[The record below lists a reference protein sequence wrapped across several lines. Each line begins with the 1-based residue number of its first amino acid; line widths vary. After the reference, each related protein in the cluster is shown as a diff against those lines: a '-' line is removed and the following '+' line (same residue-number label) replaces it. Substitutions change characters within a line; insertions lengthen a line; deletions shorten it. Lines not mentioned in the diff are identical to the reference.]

1 MQERDQQAPIP
12 FDPVEG
18 GQTELDAA
26 PARSRRTWGQ
36 RGVLTLNAAGAVG
49 CLLAALTLTWT
60 WNRVRDIPRIDLGTE
75 LSDQDEGEAVDEGAR
90 NVLIVGT
97 DTAADID
104 PDDPVLGGRPPT
116 VNSDTIILLRVD
128 PSSTRADIL
137 SIPRDLYVPISGT
150 DGSSRINSAI
160 LGGPG
165 RLVAT
170 ITDVLGIPVHHYLEV
185 DLNGFRDLVEVL
197 DGVPMYFPRAVR
209 DRDTGLW
216 VERPGCVT
224 LDPDQALAF
233 ARSRSFEVYR
243 NDRWQLDPT
252 SDHGRMARQQ
262 EFIRLSLSRAFQ
274 QGARNPTILLD
285 LVEAGMAA
293 VTLDSTLSLAD
304 LSAIALQF
312 RSFDPDELITHRLEV
327 TDDVI
332 AGAQVLRLDD
342 AASQPVLDIFRGTA
356 GGVDVENTVV
366 RVENGSGVVGL
377 AAQVADELRAI
388 GFVVPPDGATDAE
401 TTDVATTTL
410 QFTGGSEDRA
420 DLVRRALEADPA
432 LDPAG
437 AHSGAHV
444 VITIGADWSGVG
456 DELRAPAA
464 VDPAATTTT
473 APGVTTTAPA
483 PTTTSS
489 MPPGV
494 VPGEPPDGGSC

>member
-1 MQERDQQAPIP
+1 MH
-12 FDPVEG
+12 
-18 GQTELDAA
+18 ELEAA

-36 RGVLTLNAAGAVG
+36 RGVLALNSAGAVG
-49 CLLAALTLTWT
+49 CLLAALTLSWT
-60 WNRVRDIPRIDLGTE
+60 WDRVGDIPRVDLGTE
-75 LSDQDEGEAVDEGAR
+75 LSDEGDDEAVDTRAQ

-97 DTAADID
+97 DTAAGID

-116 VNSDTIILLRVD
+116 VNSDTIMLLRVD
-128 PSSTRADIL
+128 PSRTGADIL

-197 DGVPMYFPRAVR
+197 DGVPMYFPRAAR
-209 DRDTGLW
+209 DRDTGLF
-216 VERPGCVT
+216 VARSGCVT

-233 ARSRSFEVYR
+233 ARSRTFEVYR

-262 EFIRLSLSRAFQ
+262 EFIRQSLQRAFQ
-274 QGARNPTILLD
+274 QGARNPTILLG
-285 LVEAGMAA
+285 LVEAGVGA

-312 RSFDPDELITHRLEV
+312 RSFDPDELVSHRLAV
-327 TDDVI
+327 TEDVVG
-332 AGAQVLRLDD
+332 GAQVLRLDD
-342 AASQPVLDIFRGTA
+342 AASQSTLDVFRGTA
-356 GGVDVENTVV
+356 GGVAVENTVV

-377 AAQVADELRAI
+377 AAQVADELRAL
-388 GFVVPPDGATDAE
+388 GFVVPPDGAGDAA

-410 QFTGGSEDRA
+410 RFAAGTEDRA
-420 DLVRRALEADPA
+420 DLVRRALDADPA

-437 AHSGAHV
+437 AHTGAHV

-456 DELRAPAA
+456 AELRPAA
-464 VDPAATTTT
+464 DPVATTTV
-473 APGVTTTAPA
+473 PGVTTTAPA
-483 PTTTSS
+483 PTTTTSS
-489 MPPGV
+489 LPPGV
-494 VPGEPPDGGSC
+494 VPGDAPDGGSC